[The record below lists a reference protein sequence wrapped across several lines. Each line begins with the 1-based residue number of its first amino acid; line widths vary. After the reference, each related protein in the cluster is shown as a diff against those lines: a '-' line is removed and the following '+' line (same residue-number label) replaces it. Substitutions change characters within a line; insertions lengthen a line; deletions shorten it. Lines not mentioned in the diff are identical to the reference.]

1 MTDGFAGL
9 RVLRVLEAAQASL
22 RRGGIPVPPQELVV
36 M

>member
-22 RRGGIPVPPQELVV
+22 QNGGGPVSLRELVV